1 MMRRSELNPG
11 GCEFLGM
18 GDSADLAALEALLQQ
33 GMPNSSGESGELH
46 ATNTKVAAIFTE
58 FPSNPLMKC
67 PDLIR

>member
-1 MMRRSELNPG
+1 MMRREELNPG

-18 GDSADLAALEALLQQ
+18 GGEADLHRLEGLLLD
-33 GMPNSSGESGELH
+33 GRGEDLGEH
-46 ATNTKVAAIFTE
+46 GVNGVNRVAAIFTE